1 MSMGRKQQR
10 KGLERNRELTV
21 LLPVTLLC
29 ILLSACGQDSLGDA
43 SKEGDI
49 AWEEATQSGMQ
60 DKNTDVASDEVCK
73 WEEIQLV
80 DTMKNRYANQFQ
92 IDFYEND
99 YTLITITDT
108 GRYLMIP
115 EGKSVPTGLDED
127 ITVIPK
133 NPQKIYLAAT
143 SAMDLFRAL
152 DGIGNIR
159 LSGTKENGWYLEEAR
174 EAMEQGNMIYAGK
187 YSAPDYELIL
197 QEGCDLAIESTM
209 LLRVPE
215 VKEQLEQAGIPVLI
229 DHSSYETEPMG
240 RVEWVKLYGVLLGKQ
255 QEAEAFFD
263 KQVEALD
270 EIQLEAVGDK
280 TIAFFY
286 VTPNGSVNVRK
297 NGDYVVKM
305 IQMAGGFYALTDL
318 DEEDNALSTMTIQM
332 ESFYN
337 QAKDADYLI
346 YNSAI
351 DGEITTLDQLC
362 AKSELFRDFKAV
374 KNGDVWCTG
383 KDMFQSCTG
392 TADMI
397 LDFNKILNQEN
408 VRDEELRF
416 LFRLQ

>member
-1 MSMGRKQQR
+1 MWKKRK
-10 KGLERNRELTV
+10 KVAV
-21 LLPVTLLC
+21 LFLAALLC
-29 ILLSACGQDSLGDA
+29 MLLGACGR
-43 SKEGDI
+43 
-49 AWEEATQSGMQ
+49 
-60 DKNTDVASDEVCK
+60 NASDEASTKSVN
-73 WEEIQLV
+73 WADLQIV
-80 DTMKNRYANQFQ
+80 DMLQTQYADQFQ
-92 IDFYEND
+92 VVFYEKD
-99 YTLITITDT
+99 YTLITIADTD
-108 GRYLMIP
+108 RYLMVP
-115 EGKSVPTGLDED
+115 EGEKTPAGLDQD

-152 DGIGNIR
+152 DGISNIR
-159 LSGTKENGWYLEEAR
+159 LSGTKESGWYLEEAR
-174 EAMEQGNMIYAGK
+174 AAMEQGNLIYAGK

-197 QEGCDLAIESTM
+197 EEGCDLAIESTM

-240 RVEWVKLYGVLLGKQ
+240 RVEWVKLYGVLLDKQ
-255 QEAEAFFD
+255 KEAEAFFD
-263 KQVEALD
+263 KQVELLQ
-270 EIQLEAVGDK
+270 EVQLEDVGEK

-305 IQMAGGFYALTDL
+305 IQMAGGSYALSGL
-318 DEEDNALSTMTIQM
+318 DEEENALSTMVIQM
-332 ESFYN
+332 ETFYDM
-337 QAKDADYLI
+337 AKDADYLI
-346 YNSAI
+346 YNSTI
-351 DGEITTLDQLC
+351 DGEITTIDQLC

-374 KNGDVWCTG
+374 QNGDVWCTG

-397 LDFNKILNQEN
+397 LDFNKILNQED
-408 VRDEELRF
+408 VGDDELRF

>member
-1 MSMGRKQQR
+1 MWKKRK
-10 KGLERNRELTV
+10 KVAV
-21 LLPVTLLC
+21 LFLAALLC
-29 ILLSACGQDSLGDA
+29 MLLGACGSNTQDA
-43 SKEGDI
+43 EV
-49 AWEEATQSGMQ
+49 TQSVNWADLQ
-60 DKNTDVASDEVCK
+60 V
-73 WEEIQLV
+73 V
-80 DTMKNRYANQFQ
+80 DTLETQYADQFQ
-92 IDFYEND
+92 VAFYEDD
-99 YTLITITDT
+99 YTLITIADTD
-108 GRYLMIP
+108 RYLMVP
-115 EGKSVPTGLDED
+115 EGEETPAGLDQD
-127 ITVIPK
+127 ITVIPQ

-159 LSGTKENGWYLEEAR
+159 LSGTKESGWYLEEAR
-174 EAMEQGNMIYAGK
+174 AAMEQGNLIYAGK

-197 QEGCDLAIESTM
+197 EEGCDLAIESTM

-240 RVEWVKLYGVLLGKQ
+240 RVEWVKLYGVLLDKQ
-255 QEAEAFFD
+255 KEAETFFD
-263 KQVEALD
+263 KQVELLQ
-270 EIQLEAVGDK
+270 EIQLEDVGEK

-305 IQMAGGFYALTDL
+305 IQMAGGSYALSGL
-318 DEEDNALSTMTIQM
+318 DEEENALSTMTIQM
-332 ESFYN
+332 ETFYDM
-337 QAKDADYLI
+337 AKDADYLI
-346 YNSAI
+346 YNSTI
-351 DGEITTLDQLC
+351 DGEITTIDQLC

-374 KNGDVWCTG
+374 QNGDVWCTG

-397 LDFNKILNQEN
+397 LDFNKILNQEDIG
-408 VRDEELRF
+408 DEELRF